1 MFLKNEN
8 KLDEMV
14 DILQHLQK
22 YAPSTSHTREVPVP
36 TTNEVRSLSK
46 IALHWLLFG
55 GDQLT
60 AKRARGGG
68 VRTRNNSANSAD
80 HLEGLLAVAE
90 DWHAKVVRCTE
101 YSFMYVHK

>member
-1 MFLKNEN
+1 MKTV
-8 KLDEMV
+8 LDEIV

-22 YAPSTSHTREVPVP
+22 YTPSKSRTREVPVP

-68 VRTRNNSANSAD
+68 VRIRNNSANSAD
-80 HLEGLLAVAE
+80 H
-90 DWHAKVVRCTE
+90 VRAQINQ
-101 YSFMYVHK
+101 